1 MNPRTESVIPA
12 SARGLVPNR
21 WDVIAVPLVLA
32 LIALLAGAA
41 RQMNAPFRLD
51 QPVVITLDAAALP
64 GYALR
69 TTLRMLVALV
79 CSLAFSF
86 GYAALAAKSRRAGQI
101 LIPLLDILQ
110 SVPVLGYISF
120 TVTGFLALFP
130 GRLLGAE
137 CAAIF
142 SIFTSQA
149 WNMTFSLYQAL
160 RTVPQDLREAAYMFR
175 LNAWQRFW
183 RLEVP
188 FGMPGLI
195 WNAMV
200 SMSGGWFFVIASEA
214 ITVGAASV
222 TLPGVGSYLALA
234 VAQQNLLAVG
244 YAVVTMLVVIL
255 LYDQLLFRPLVTW
268 ADKFQMD
275 ASPRDDAPR
284 SWVLRLFQRTRLLR
298 AFVHPVLR
306 AARAGLNARL
316 PRRTLTAMPATG
328 LSLPSRWVDRAW
340 YALLGACAAALA
352 AWIVHE
358 VDATIGWIEV
368 IRAAGLG
375 MVTAVRVIFLTALCG
390 LIWVPVGVYIG
401 LRPRVAGWV
410 QPIAQFL
417 AAFPANVI
425 FPFIVPVI
433 VAYRLNPSMW
443 LSPLLVLGAQ
453 WYILFN
459 VIAGASSFPRDL
471 KDAWA
476 SFRVRGWLWW
486 KKVVLPGVFPFLIT
500 GAITASGG
508 AWNASIVAEV
518 VSWGDT
524 TLVARGLG
532 AYIAEATRL
541 GDYPRIGLGVG
552 IMVIYVVA
560 FNRLLWR
567 PLYALAEVRLH
578 AD

>member
-1 MNPRTESVIPA
+1 MTPRIETIIPA

-21 WDVIAVPLVLA
+21 WDVIAVPLVLGM
-32 LIALLAGAA
+32 IALLAGAA
-41 RQMNAPFRLD
+41 RQMAVPFRLD
-51 QPVVITLDAAALP
+51 EPVVLTLDPAALP
-64 GYALR
+64 GYAIR
-69 TTLRMLVALV
+69 TTLRMLAALA
-79 CSLAFSF
+79 CSLVFSF
-86 GYAALAAKSRRAGQI
+86 CYAAFAAKSRRAGQI
-101 LIPLLDILQ
+101 LIPFLDILQ

-130 GRLLGAE
+130 GSLLGAE

-149 WNMTFSLYQAL
+149 WNITFSLYQAL
-160 RTVPQDLREAAYMFR
+160 RTVPQELKEAAYVFR

-214 ITVGAASV
+214 ITVGRATV
-222 TLPGVGSYLALA
+222 TLPGVGSYIALA

-255 LYDQLLFRPLVTW
+255 LYDQIMFRPLVAW
-268 ADKFQMD
+268 ADKFRID

-284 SWVLRLFQRTRLLR
+284 SWVLQLFKRTRLLR
-298 AFVHPVLR
+298 TFMRPVLR
-306 AARAGLNARL
+306 AVSAGLHARL
-316 PRRTLTAMPATG
+316 PGRVLPAMPVTRITV
-328 LSLPSRWVDRAW
+328 PSRWIDWAW
-340 YALLGACAAALA
+340 YALLAGCAAFLA
-352 AWIVHE
+352 VWVVRAIHDTV
-358 VDATIGWIEV
+358 GWMEV

-375 MVTAVRVIFLTALCG
+375 MITAVRVIVLTALCG
-390 LIWVPVGVYIG
+390 LIWVPLGVYIG
-401 LRPRVAGWV
+401 LRPRVADWI
-410 QPIAQFL
+410 QPTAQFL

-425 FPFIVPVI
+425 FPFIVPAI
-433 VAYRLNPSMW
+433 VAYRLNPSIW

-459 VIAGASSFPRDL
+459 VIAGASLFPRDQ

-476 SFRVRGWLWW
+476 CFRVRGTLWW
-486 KKVVLPGVFPFLIT
+486 KRVILPGVFPFLVT

-524 TLVARGLG
+524 TIVARGLG
-532 AYIAEATRL
+532 AYIAEATRG

-567 PLYALAEVRLH
+567 PLYALAERRLH